1 METAPSNL
9 IVFPQAV
16 VFERSSTAGLTRVLL
31 AFTQFGLEVL
41 LSIEYLV
48 GVPSS
53 EIVMEWVWAS
63 DKETPVALSPPT
75 SLCSVH

>member
-1 METAPSNL
+1 M
-9 IVFPQAV
+9 
-16 VFERSSTAGLTRVLL
+16 VFERSSTTSLTRALL
-31 AFTQFGLEVL
+31 AFPQFGSEVI

-53 EIVMEWVWAS
+53 EIVVEWVWAS